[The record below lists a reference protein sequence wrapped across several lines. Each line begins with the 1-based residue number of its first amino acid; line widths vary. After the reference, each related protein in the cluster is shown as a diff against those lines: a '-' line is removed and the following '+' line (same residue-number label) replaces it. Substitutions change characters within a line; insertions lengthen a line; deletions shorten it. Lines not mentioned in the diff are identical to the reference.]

1 MRHALALCILA
12 PVLGL
17 SSSALAQS
25 TSGTDELL
33 SDLERVP
40 PTVIFVL
47 DRSADMASP
56 CSAASTR
63 SCWEDTVD
71 AVAQVVRHF
80 DFAQYGVV
88 GTTDSASDDSF
99 YRVAPVGSSYAEI
112 ASALSSTSYSSSST
126 RNFAEVLES
135 LSDDYLSLGTPLD
148 STDNDGDGMIG
159 DWTESPVAY
168 SCSQTH
174 VVFLGRDRPVD
185 DDQVDWAASAALPS
199 SGTNIACDASGT
211 SSIDSECFY
220 DNVVSDVY
228 NSDLQASITDTQR
241 IVVHT
246 VGLGVSSGSLA
257 ESLYTNAEDS
267 TAGEGVYTA
276 ADDPTEIIGAIL
288 AVMNE
293 VQSGRYTRSTPVV
306 SADGAY
312 LLYSF
317 YDIVADNPLAQGHI
331 RAYALENDP
340 TSTYYG
346 QILYEGP
353 TEYGG
358 AVWDGGDL
366 LVSRPVDHAEYNEED
381 RDGIGHRDIY
391 TFEYNAYTLMSA
403 EGSTDRRLGFDK
415 EFVDNVGVSGTLD
428 YYMDI
433 TESGAA
439 AGYTSPWNL
448 TYDDYGDNLVDQDDL
463 QELVDFV
470 RGWPLAEFKYLDM
483 ARGSWKLGDSPYA
496 VPLLVSARNDTFTRD
511 DSYRAFLEMLEGDNV
526 PSIVLLPANDGMLHA
541 FRLEDDPTTTSTDEA
556 GQELWAWIPGYLLL
570 REKNA
575 EWANDLVDLVWYGR
589 TFLFD
594 ATPVIEDVWIDDGD
608 GTKAPDGSEWHR
620 VVVVQQGLGGPG
632 TLALDI
638 TDPQSPQYLWEQVN
652 GQQLDGETM
661 DPAEDATAMGYTMG
675 RPAVFNVYDASGSPA
690 ADRWVAMWGGGQAVS
705 FEGEAGTSYYESTEA
720 SLYMWNL
727 GDDMWGSQ
735 SVGYSRLGDNVEFEM
750 PDLSANGGAEGWAD
764 LDYDSTDANIERSY
778 IASAL
783 AVVDV
788 DGDGDGDVMYFPV
801 TAAYRPT
808 DEGGAGPTDTE
819 VPGSSWIYKAI
830 LDTTDPDN
838 LTWVQWYDPYDG
850 SPGDSGSAIGARPEV
865 FYAATAAW
873 LQDGNLGI
881 YWGTGTPFS
890 REGSSN
896 TGYFFAM
903 YDANPTDPN
912 SVAQPIPCYT
922 DSTTANDGYYPLAS
936 GEGLTG
942 EPIVYAGVVY
952 FTTYTPNS
960 DRCEVGTGKVYG
972 LRYDDCSPGLDTD
985 GSGTADWSDDAAI
998 TEDGYV
1004 SGITVTSMGTVMY
1017 GTSTPDGGMDQAGVG
1032 VIQGATNP
1040 FLGTA
1045 AIAWMEIY

>member
-1 MRHALALCILA
+1 MRTAALLLLT

-17 SSSALAQS
+17 SAPARAQS
-25 TSGTDELL
+25 TTGTDELL

-40 PTVIFVL
+40 PTVIFVI
-47 DRSADMASP
+47 DRSSDMSTP
-56 CSAASTR
+56 CSTVSTR

-71 AVAQVVRHF
+71 AIGQVVRHF

-99 YRVAPVGSSYAEI
+99 YRIAPVGSSYAEI
-112 ASALSSTSYSSSST
+112 ASALASASYSSSST
-126 RNFAEVLES
+126 RNFAEVVES
-135 LSDDYLSLGTPLD
+135 LVNDYLELGTPLD
-148 STDNDGDGMIG
+148 AEDDDGDGMTG
-159 DWTESPVAY
+159 DWDESPVAY

-174 VVFLGRDRPVD
+174 VIVLGRDRPVD
-185 DDQVDWAASAALPS
+185 DDQVDFATSVALPT
-199 SGTNIACDASGT
+199 SGVNVACDASGV
-211 SSIDSECFY
+211 SSIDIECFY
-220 DNVVSDVY
+220 DNVVADFY
-228 NSDLQASITDTQR
+228 NSDMQPTISDTQR
-241 IVVHT
+241 LITHT
-246 VGLGVSSGSLA
+246 VGLAIASGSLA
-257 ESLYTNAEDS
+257 ETLYSNAADG
-267 TAGEGVYTA
+267 TAGEGVYTS
-276 ADDPTEIIGAIL
+276 ADDPTEIVGAIL

-293 VQSGRYTRSTPVV
+293 VQAGRYSRSTPTV

-331 RAYALENDP
+331 RAYAMENDP
-340 TSTYYG
+340 SSAYYG
-346 QILYEGP
+346 QVLYEGP
-353 TEYGG
+353 TAYGG
-358 AVWDGGDL
+358 AIWDGGDL

-391 TFEYNAYTLMSA
+391 TFEYNAYTLMTA
-403 EGSTDRRLGFDK
+403 EGNTDRRLGFDK
-415 EFVDNVGVSGTLD
+415 EFVDNVGGSATLD
-428 YYMDI
+428 YYMD
-433 TESGAA
+433 TSTSGTS

-448 TYDDYGDNLVDQDDL
+448 TYDDYGDNLIDQDDL
-463 QELVDFV
+463 QEMIDFV
-470 RGWPLAEFKYLDM
+470 RGYPLAEFKYLDM

-511 DSYRAFLEMLEGDNV
+511 DSYRAFLEMLEADGV
-526 PSIVLLPANDGMLHA
+526 PSVVLLPANDGMLHA

-575 EWANDLVDLVWYGR
+575 EWANDLIDLLWYGR

-594 ATPVIEDVWIDDGD
+594 ATPVVEDVWIDDGD
-608 GTKAPDGSEWHR
+608 GIKAADGSEWHR
-620 VVVVQQGLGGPG
+620 VVVVQQGLGGPA

-638 TDPQSPQYLWEQVN
+638 TDPMSPTYLWEQVN
-652 GQQLDGETM
+652 GQELDGEPM
-661 DPAEDATAMGYTMG
+661 DPAEDPTAMGYTTG

-705 FEGEAGTSYYESTEA
+705 FEGSSGTSYYESTEA

-727 GDDMWGSQ
+727 GDDVWGTQ
-735 SVGYSRLGDNVEFEM
+735 SVGYSRLGDNVGTAM
-750 PDLSANGGAEGWAD
+750 PDLTTEGGSEGWAA
-764 LDYDSTDANIERSY
+764 LDYDGTDANLERSY

-808 DEGGAGPTDTE
+808 DESGGGPSDTE
-819 VPGSSWIYKAI
+819 VPGSSWMYKAI
-830 LDTTDPDN
+830 IDTTHPDD
-838 LTWVQWYDPYDG
+838 LTWVQWYDPLDG
-850 SPGDSGSAIGARPEV
+850 SPGDSAAAIGARPEV

-873 LQDGNLGI
+873 LPDGKLGI
-881 YWGTGTPFS
+881 YWGTGTPFA
-890 REGSSN
+890 REGLATN
-896 TGYFFAM
+896 GYFFAM
-903 YDANPTDPN
+903 YDADPTDPS
-912 SVAQPIPCYT
+912 SVAQPIACYA
-922 DSTTANDGYYPLAS
+922 DSSTINDGYFPLDA
-936 GEGLTG
+936 GEGLTS

-960 DRCEVGTGKVYG
+960 DRCQVGTGRVYG

-985 GSGTADWSDDAAI
+985 GSGTADWSDDVAI
-998 TEDGYV
+998 VEDGYV
-1004 SGITVTSMGTVMY
+1004 SGVTVTSMGTVMY
-1017 GTSTPDGGMDQAGVG
+1017 GTATPEGEMDQAGVG
-1032 VIQGATNP
+1032 VIEAATDP